1 MYKTIRYGEKTIIP
15 GSSLKGVVRQIA
27 EAASCSCAKDSKKCS
42 TCITCDMF
50 GSMGH
55 ASKIIFSDFI
65 SDNAATK
72 IRNLNQQFEP
82 KKVTPGCYKFYK
94 VKNSS
99 YKNEISITDQSV
111 QVEVVNSGTVFK
123 GRIHFKKLTEEQLSL
138 LMYSLGLNEKSNERI
153 NLKIG
158 GFKNSGIGEV
168 NINVTRFDVRN
179 LNQTPAALAGS
190 YVNMATANK
199 SGIAKINKILKSQQ
213 QSGGGQTYEKQN

>member
-1 MYKTIRYGEKTIIP
+1 MAMVLQTVSAAKTLFMYK
-15 GSSLKGVVRQIA
+15 
-27 EAASCSCAKDSKKCS
+27 
-42 TCITCDMF
+42 M
-50 GSMGH
+50 
-55 ASKIIFSDFI
+55 
-65 SDNAATK
+65 
-72 IRNLNQQFEP
+72 
-82 KKVTPGCYKFYK
+82 K

-168 NINVTRFDVRN
+168 NIDVTRFDVRD
-179 LNQTPAALAGS
+179 LNKTPAALAGS